1 MILGINTDHRYKGKT
16 FHIQTEDS
24 GQQNPVL
31 ITHVFIGGSII
42 ASRKSEYADALE
54 RDDLEEHVRGLM
66 RAQHRA
72 TLEALMAGEFDE
84 ATKGTGA
91 RKLGD
96 IPLARDTRRAAN
108 LSPEVSPV
116 PTTPPSRAP
125 SQAAPLL
132 PPVSASLPPH
142 PAVGDEDDVAILSS
156 VDLVLLDEEGAT
168 MEASLAAADPESC
181 PFPTDLLAGLPLS
194 TVVLAHLL
202 DDE

>member
-24 GQQNPVL
+24 GLQNPVL

-42 ASRKSEYADALE
+42 ASRKSDYADALE

-84 ATKGTGA
+84 ATKGTSA

-96 IPLARDTRRAAN
+96 IPLARDKRRAAN

-116 PTTPPSRAP
+116 PTTPPSRAT
-125 SQAAPLL
+125 SKGAPLL
-132 PPVSASLPPH
+132 PPVSPSLPPR

-156 VDLVLLDEEGAT
+156 VDLVMLDEEGAT
-168 MEASLAAADPESC
+168 MEASLAAADPDSC